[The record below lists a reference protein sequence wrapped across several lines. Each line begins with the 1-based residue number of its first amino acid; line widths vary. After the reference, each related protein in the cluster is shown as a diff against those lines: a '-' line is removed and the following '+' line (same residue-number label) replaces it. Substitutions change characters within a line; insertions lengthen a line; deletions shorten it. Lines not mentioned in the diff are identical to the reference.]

1 MPTKEEVRLRPYI
14 SFLIKNKTL
23 RYSEFRSYLAMRIAL
38 ILALNMQ
45 MTIVAYMVYQLTK
58 DPLSLGMI
66 GICEVIPAIGFSF
79 FTGHIADQNEKRNLL
94 MWCIIGFM
102 VTSVIYIGLSIPSFQ
117 QWAGISTTV
126 WLMYATVFI
135 GGATRAFASP
145 ANFSLMGLLVPR
157 KHYAN
162 AATWSSTAWQLGAVI
177 GPLLGGVVMAASDYT
192 ISYLSVFIIHLVSL
206 LALLK
211 ITRKP
216 LTSKPTDPMLKSLKE
231 GLKFVFSTQ
240 VIFAALALDMFA
252 VLFGGAVALLPVYA
266 TDILNVGEVGFG
278 WLRAAP
284 GIGAIITLFTLSMV
298 PLKTNAGKKLLLSLA
313 GFGISI
319 IIFGI
324 STNFWLSFAML
335 LLSGA
340 LDGVS
345 VVIRWTIL
353 QLYTPDNM
361 RGRVAAVNTM
371 FISSSNELGAAES
384 GFTARLMGTV
394 TAVVFGGFMTLGVV
408 GVTWWKAP
416 KLRKLE
422 LNE

>member
-1 MPTKEEVRLRPYI
+1 
-14 SFLIKNKTL
+14 
-23 RYSEFRSYLAMRIAL
+23 MRVAL

-45 MTIVAYMVYQLTK
+45 MTIVSYMMYQLTK
-58 DPLSLGMI
+58 DPLSLGII
-66 GICEVIPAIGFSF
+66 GICEVIPAVGFSF
-79 FTGHIADQNEKRNLL
+79 FTGHIADQQEKRNMLA
-94 MWCIIGFM
+94 WCIAGFM
-102 VTSVIYIGLSIPSFQ
+102 ATSVIYLVLSLQAVQ
-117 QWAGISTTV
+117 QSVGISTTV
-126 WLMYATVFI
+126 GLMYACVFA
-135 GGATRAFASP
+135 GGAVRAFASP

-162 AATWSSTAWQLGAVI
+162 AATWSSTAWQSGAVI
-177 GPLLGGVVMAASDYT
+177 GPLLGGAVMAVFNYT
-192 ISYLSVFIIHLVSL
+192 LSYTFVFLIHLVSL
-206 LALLK
+206 IALLK

-216 LTSKPTDPMLKSLKE
+216 LEHKSTDPMLKSLKE
-231 GLKFVFSTQ
+231 GLNFVFRTQ

-266 TDILNVGEVGFG
+266 ADILKVGEVGFG

-284 GIGAIITLFTLSMV
+284 GIGAIITLMIVSV
-298 PLKTNAGKKLLLSLA
+298 IPLKTNAGKKLLLSLA

-324 STNFWLSFAML
+324 STNFYLSFAML
-335 LLSGA
+335 LMSGM
-340 LDGVS
+340 LDAVS

-408 GVTWWKAP
+408 GVAWLKAP
-416 KLRKLE
+416 KLRNLE
-422 LNE
+422 LDNPKP

>member
-1 MPTKEEVRLRPYI
+1 
-14 SFLIKNKTL
+14 
-23 RYSEFRSYLAMRIAL
+23 
-38 ILALNMQ
+38 
-45 MTIVAYMVYQLTK
+45 
-58 DPLSLGMI
+58 
-66 GICEVIPAIGFSF
+66 
-79 FTGHIADQNEKRNLL
+79 
-94 MWCIIGFM
+94 
-102 VTSVIYIGLSIPSFQ
+102 
-117 QWAGISTTV
+117 
-126 WLMYATVFI
+126 
-135 GGATRAFASP
+135 
-145 ANFSLMGLLVPR
+145 
-157 KHYAN
+157 
-162 AATWSSTAWQLGAVI
+162 
-177 GPLLGGVVMAASDYT
+177 
-192 ISYLSVFIIHLVSL
+192 LVSL
-206 LALLK
+206 VALLQIK
-211 ITRKP
+211 RKP

-266 TDILNVGEVGFG
+266 TDILQVGEVGFG

-313 GFGISI
+313 GFGIAI

-394 TAVVFGGFMTLGVV
+394 TAVVFGGCMTLGVV

-422 LNE
+422 LE

>member
-1 MPTKEEVRLRPYI
+1 
-14 SFLIKNKTL
+14 
-23 RYSEFRSYLAMRIAL
+23 
-38 ILALNMQ
+38 
-45 MTIVAYMVYQLTK
+45 
-58 DPLSLGMI
+58 
-66 GICEVIPAIGFSF
+66 
-79 FTGHIADQNEKRNLL
+79 
-94 MWCIIGFM
+94 
-102 VTSVIYIGLSIPSFQ
+102 
-117 QWAGISTTV
+117 
-126 WLMYATVFI
+126 
-135 GGATRAFASP
+135 
-145 ANFSLMGLLVPR
+145 
-157 KHYAN
+157 
-162 AATWSSTAWQLGAVI
+162 
-177 GPLLGGVVMAASDYT
+177 
-192 ISYLSVFIIHLVSL
+192 
-206 LALLK
+206 
-211 ITRKP
+211 
-216 LTSKPTDPMLKSLKE
+216 
-231 GLKFVFSTQ
+231 
-240 VIFAALALDMFA
+240 
-252 VLFGGAVALLPVYA
+252 
-266 TDILNVGEVGFG
+266 VGEVGFG

-284 GIGAIITLFTLSMV
+284 GIAAIITLFTLSMI

-408 GVTWWKAP
+408 GVAWWKAP

-422 LNE
+422 LDTPNP